1 MYLYNR
7 RVYFLSVLFLILVI
21 GTTTLTITKKLTA
34 IGDAMLARDQYLDQI
49 SDGQLK
55 EKNNKLL
62 EKLKTASSSATNK

>member
-1 MYLYNR
+1 
-7 RVYFLSVLFLILVI
+7 
-21 GTTTLTITKKLTA
+21 
-34 IGDAMLARDQYLDQI
+34 MLARDQYLDQI